1 MMNAISGRFFS
12 ILCWVVVVIWFAS
25 CEKEPIG
32 NLNPPAFDGE
42 AVYTMNGE
50 MRTSPALA
58 TSSRALPCYIY
69 INFSDLSFGQPQAR
83 LVIQRIELCES
94 IGDTLQVIAIGNE
107 NSQEPGLPIGRYT
120 EFNGGDLIR
129 ALYGPAA
136 TSTIQDNY
144 VVITSYDESTNLVS
158 ASFKLNLIKSF
169 GNDDDF
175 PPTLAIEGNL
185 EAIL

>member
-1 MMNAISGRFFS
+1 MMNFRSGRFFTT
-12 ILCWVVVVIWFAS
+12 LCCAVVVMWFAS

-32 NLNPPAFDGE
+32 SLNPPAFDGE
-42 AVYTMNGE
+42 AVYTLNGQV
-50 MRTSPALA
+50 RNSPALA
-58 TSSRALPCYIY
+58 TSSNALPCYMY

-144 VVITSYDESTNLVS
+144 VVITSYDESTGLVS
-158 ASFKLNLIKSF
+158 ASFKLELIKGF
-169 GNDDDF
+169 GNDEDF
-175 PPTLAIEGNL
+175 PPTLAIEGEL